1 MNNLRVQLRNQCFD
15 YLKNLE
21 DEASLA
27 PNHVNLAALREIL
40 YRAAYAN
47 QPTGAISMQ
56 QLDWLT
62 QVTLGSLIELWW
74 ASEVDMEQQL
84 DAMLDILWSAVND

>member
-1 MNNLRVQLRNQCFD
+1 MNNLRMQLKNQCFD

-21 DEASLA
+21 GEASLT
-27 PNHVNLAALREIL
+27 PNQVNLAALREIL
-40 YRAAYAN
+40 YRAAYVN
-47 QPTGAISMQ
+47 QSSSSINMQ

-84 DAMLDILWSAVND
+84 DAMLDILWSAVNE